1 MDDKEVGR
9 FWDENA
15 ENWTKLARLGYD
27 RCRNL
32 INTPAFFKM
41 LPEVS
46 GLIGLD
52 IGCGEGYNTRMAAK
66 KGAKMTAIDISE
78 TFIKYAKETEE
89 REPLGIDYQS
99 ANAIDLPFPDSHFHF
114 VMATMSLMDMADH
127 KKALTET
134 FRVLKP
140 NGFFQFSINHP
151 FFTSQIPWRWI
162 RDENDTVRRSNGTRD
177 ARKTGFVVSGYFEKG
192 ERKIEEWIFG
202 AAPEEMTKNM
212 IKFKIPRFDHTLSE
226 WLNLIIQTGFKLEEF
241 CEPHASDEVLK
252 EYPEEYDTRIIPFF
266 LIVRCRK

>member
-1 MDDKEVGR
+1 MDDKEVGKY
-9 FWDENA
+9 WDENA

-32 INTPAFFKM
+32 INTPAFFNM

-52 IGCGEGYNTRMAAK
+52 VGCGEGYNTRIAAK
-66 KGAKMTAIDISE
+66 RGAKMTAVDISK
-78 TFIKYAKETEE
+78 TFIKFAKETEKS
-89 REPLGIDYQS
+89 EPLGIDYQT
-99 ANAIDLPFPDSHFHF
+99 ANAVDLPFPDSHFQF

-127 KKALTET
+127 KKALTEI

-140 NGFFQFSINHP
+140 DGFFQFSISHP
-151 FFTSQIPWRWI
+151 FLTSQIPWSWI
-162 RDENDTVRRSNGTRD
+162 RDDNDRVRRSNGTID
-177 ARKTGFVVSGYFEKG
+177 TRKTGFVVSGYFERGKG
-192 ERKIEEWIFG
+192 EIEEWIFG

-212 IKFKIPRFDHTLSE
+212 NHFKIPRFDHTLSD
-226 WLNLIIQTGFKLEEF
+226 WLNLLIKTGFKLEEF
-241 CEPHASDEVLK
+241 CEPYASDEILE

-266 LIVRCRK
+266 LLIRCRK